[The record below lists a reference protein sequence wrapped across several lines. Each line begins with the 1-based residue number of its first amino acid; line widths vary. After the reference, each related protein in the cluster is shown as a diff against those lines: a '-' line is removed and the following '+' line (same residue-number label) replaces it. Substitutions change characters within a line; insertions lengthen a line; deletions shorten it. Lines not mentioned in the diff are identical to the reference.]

1 MHLRYSKRR
10 PTHPTGQMAG
20 ATHAL
25 LVVDGAHSLS
35 RMRDVGVAVDVAV
48 ERYSPMPTT
57 TPWKRTRTPVS
68 VSTTGIA
75 RVVPLH
81 RTAADHP
88 FRTGLHSLSKAMTQ
102 WTRTHRTTDAAS
114 LPADPR
120 PVVVVQQLVLTTLSI
135 HLGGASG
142 SKQLPA
148 TLLGRTELL
157 TGHDACCVVG
167 TADAPSA

>member
-1 MHLRYSKRR
+1 MRLRYSKGT
-10 PTHPTGQMAG
+10 PTHPTGRMGG

-25 LVVDGAHSLS
+25 LAVAVGRSFS
-35 RMRDVGVAVDVAV
+35 RMRDAGVAVAEVV
-48 ERYSPMPTT
+48 EWHNPMPTT
-57 TPWKRTRTPVS
+57 TQWKRTRTPAS

-75 RVVPLH
+75 RVGPLH

-120 PVVVVQQLVLTTLSI
+120 VVDSSPL
-135 HLGGASG
+135 H
-142 SKQLPA
+142 
-148 TLLGRTELL
+148 
-157 TGHDACCVVG
+157 
-167 TADAPSA
+167 